1 MIEKRRGLESI
12 KNHAGRD
19 WDGVVPR
26 RARRHSLIVDGS
38 RLPFGAG
45 SGSEYWLMQDETDMR
60 ATVMR
65 PFFRIQWRLF
75 EYICSVSC
83 HTLPPQIMPSLC
95 VVAVSRQQGGPTSA
109 ALTNGRRVETSAAG
123 SLEWKSQIGPY
134 LLVLIVVKKLAVVH
148 CLAQEVLAIMVLTWL
163 LFSPFSLHV
172 VDFNVTFDSKLICSY
187 R

>member
-12 KNHAGRD
+12 KKHAGRD

-75 EYICSVSC
+75 EYICFVSC
-83 HTLPPQIMPSLC
+83 HTLPPQIVPSLC

-134 LLVLIVVKKLAVVH
+134 LLVLIVVKKVGSRSLPCSGGSCDHGSNVAPVQPFQLARGR
-148 CLAQEVLAIMVLTWL
+148 
-163 LFSPFSLHV
+163 
-172 VDFNVTFDSKLICSY
+172 FNVTFDSKLIFS
-187 R
+187 